1 MLNSQVVQEF
11 SWTVIGQATLVA
23 ALLLLFLGFVGLLP
37 ARMLLS
43 GGPWSRY
50 WFALAPFVG
59 WLLAIT
65 VSYYFNARWL
75 TTTQIFWLLL
85 GFGVIGAAVTLRRFR
100 TVRWRFGDRWIA
112 LSTIVGLLLFFIAVL
127 PHARDGSLGLL
138 ALNVDEDLYYP
149 YAEHLKHSPATMSG
163 AAHGPFL
170 DLETS
175 DRFRSRG
182 QGFVYTV
189 SLASIVSRTPTF
201 LAYMPTI
208 YLLLGL
214 SVVSVF
220 LFARVGLALGPRTS
234 FLAAGLYGLNGLP
247 LWFSSMGF
255 GPHTVAFAFM
265 PLAFGAVIAAI
276 RHGGV
281 RPAILAGWVSAGLL
295 CSYFWGIS
303 GMFAATAAP
312 LTLILALA
320 KGPRAGRIRTVL
332 TIGLAGVLTG
342 FPGLFQFFKWALPQ
356 VTTLANDLNGVFGNA
371 WGDLTFPPPRTSTG
385 IRAYHMVNDAEGMER
400 LLGTQVWSV
409 LQNLELPAWIGFIAL
424 AIVALAKMRGERL
437 PALILAAA
445 FAAFGL
451 WVRLDAGYQYG
462 YFKTLSYVAFF
473 GDTLLAA
480 GLAVAWTSVN
490 RRPAAIGWR
499 GVAARYGLMASSRV
513 AAAAVLLLVGA
524 LTAVNT
530 SQTFRWYWAG
540 FTWNMPSEIV
550 HEARHIARSVPEGS
564 TVRLSPHF
572 QYPLVPGSVKF
583 RPITLAFHFE
593 SHAQSLWNAR
603 TAAILGAEMYGR
615 NFFTAGRTPGFPQD
629 VREMPHDPDFVILG
643 SHQDARIHGLLQSE
657 NLTPQGTL
665 GLYRY
670 RPADIVTGTQVAESF
685 DGSNFFTRA
694 RPFVVTVTADGISSD
709 PDAVSRASGASR
721 RVLLGVLNPT
731 SVSAAV
737 SVEIAG
743 QSEQYVLAPGLH
755 WIVSELHPAPYA
767 VSLKPQGFDSIQ
779 VFLARAVDPN
789 VDVEASVTA
798 DSRSVISARVDT
810 DGQEISAI
818 VSFAN
823 PGLQGRNVGTIYQES
838 NTHGFWISGTSLP
851 STTAQTIQ
859 LHYDIPERKL
869 TEMVHGRVVKS
880 SSARHFDYQGRRRFQ
895 LVFGHG
901 DERIARFNL
910 FEYEYSSGQ
919 ITLLWTLTEPY
930 VFDLPSR

>member
-1 MLNSQVVQEF
+1 MSEFQVVQEL
-11 SWTVIGQATLVA
+11 SWTVLGQATLVA

-37 ARMLLS
+37 ARLLLS

-50 WFALAPFVG
+50 WFVLAPFVG

-85 GFGVIGAAVTLRRFR
+85 GLGVIGAAVTLRRFR
-100 TVRWRFGDRWIA
+100 TARWDFGDRWIA
-112 LSTIVGLLLFFIAVL
+112 LSAIVGLVLFFIAVL
-127 PHARDGSLGLL
+127 PHARDDSLGLL

-163 AAHGPFL
+163 AADGPFL
-170 DLETS
+170 ELEKL
-175 DRFRSRG
+175 DRFRARG
-182 QGFVYTV
+182 QGFVYTL
-189 SLASIVSRTPTF
+189 SLASIVSGTPTF

-220 LFARVGLALGPRTS
+220 LFARVGLQLGPRTS

-295 CSYFWGIS
+295 SSYFWGIS

-312 LTLILALA
+312 LALILALA
-320 KGPRAGRIRTVL
+320 KKPRANRIRTVL
-332 TIGLAGVLTG
+332 IIGLVGVATG
-342 FPGLFQFFKWALPQ
+342 FPGLFHFAKWAVARFTVL
-356 VTTLANDLNGVFGNA
+356 TSDLNKLFGNA
-371 WGDLTFPPPRTSTG
+371 WGDITFPAPRTSTG
-385 IRAYHMVNDAEGMER
+385 IRAYHMVNDPEGMER
-400 LLGTQVWSV
+400 LLGTHVWSV
-409 LQNLELPAWIGFIAL
+409 LQSLELPAWIGFIAL
-424 AIVALAKMRGERL
+424 AIVALAKMRGEKL

-451 WVRLDAGYQYG
+451 WVRLGAGYQYG

-480 GLAVAWTSVN
+480 GLAVAWTSIG
-490 RRPAAIGWR
+490 RPAVAGWPR
-499 GVAARYGLMASSRV
+499 AMARYSAMASLRV
-513 AAAAVLLLVGA
+513 LTAAALLLVGA

-530 SQTFRWYWAG
+530 VQTFRWYWTG

-550 HEARHIARSVPEGS
+550 HEARQIARSVPEGS

-572 QYPLVPGSVKF
+572 QYPLVPGSTKF

-593 SHAQSLWNAR
+593 SHAQNLWNAR

-615 NFFTAGRTPGFPQD
+615 NYFTAGRTPGFPQNI
-629 VREMPHDPDFVILG
+629 RKMPPDPDFVILG
-643 SHQDARIHGLLQSE
+643 SHQDARIHGLLRSE
-657 NLTPQGTL
+657 NLTPEGTL

-670 RPADIVTGTQVAESF
+670 RPADIIAGAQVAESF

-694 RPFVVTVTADGISSD
+694 RPFNVTVAADAISAD
-709 PDAVSRASGASR
+709 PEAVSQASGASR
-721 RVLLGVLNPT
+721 RLLLGVLNPAT
-731 SVSAAV
+731 VNAGV
-737 SVEIAG
+737 SVEIDG
-743 QSEQYVLAPGLH
+743 QSTDHVIAPGLH
-755 WIVSELHPAPYA
+755 WIVSDLHPVPYT
-767 VSLKPQGFDSIQ
+767 VIVTPHGYDPVQM
-779 VFLARAVDPN
+779 VLARALDADADVDP
-789 VDVEASVTA
+789 SVTPDA
-798 DSRSVISARVDT
+798 RAVISVRVRT
-810 DGQEISAI
+810 DGQKINAT

-823 PGLQGRNVGTIYQES
+823 PSRQDLEAGVTYQES
-838 NTHGFWISGTSLP
+838 NTHGFWVSGLGLP
-851 STTAQTIQ
+851 STANLIE
-859 LHYDIPERKL
+859 LEYSVAERKV
-869 TEMVHGRVVKS
+869 TEAVDDRILKTGF
-880 SSARHFDYQGRRRFQ
+880 AREFDFRGTRRFEI
-895 LVFGHG
+895 VFGAG
-901 DERIARFNL
+901 AEVLARLIL
-910 FEYEYSSGQ
+910 FEYRYLDDQ
-919 ITLLWTLTEPY
+919 VTLRWTPSEPY
-930 VFDLPSR
+930 VFHLPSR